1 MKSQSGCDALAGP
14 REAAGH
20 AVLGAVVAVAVAV
33 AAAAA
38 GNHQVVEGWD

>member
-1 MKSQSGCDALAGP
+1 MKSQSACDALAGP

-33 AAAAA
+33 AAA